1 MFLRKTAMLG
11 AVFFLATA
19 CFFDTDGEPA
29 DIDTDAGTD
38 DDGGTPD
45 GGGATAD
52 VSGTV
57 TIGDGLNA
65 SSYAVGDVHFAFLAQ
80 CPSGPTTPTVYFSHI
95 VESLDLSFAGATRVF
110 AVSGVPAGQSFLWAF
125 LDSNGN
131 ADPELVEPDLDDA
144 VATSCVEMDLES
156 GEIMTDVE
164 ITLDFSMIAF

>member
-1 MFLRKTAMLG
+1 MSLGKTAVLG
-11 AVFFLATA
+11 AILFVATA

-38 DDGGTPD
+38 DGGAPD

-57 TIGDGLNA
+57 TIADGLNA
-65 SSYAVGDVHFAFLAQ
+65 FSYAVGDVHFAFMEQ
-80 CPSGPTTPTVYFSHI
+80 CPSGPISPPVYFSH
-95 VESLDLSFAGATRVF
+95 VGESLDLSFAGAVRVF

-131 ADPELVEPDLDDA
+131 ADHESPAPDLDDA
-144 VATSCVEMDLES
+144 VATTCVEMDLEG
-156 GEIMTDVE
+156 GELMIDVE
-164 ITLDFSMIAF
+164 ITLDFSMP